1 MQKQD
6 YINVVNKKFK
16 GEAKKVMLEQ
26 IEEYYRL
33 SQLSFKLPKYKVG
46 DLVKLP
52 KNTYLNG
59 FGSDLKMIDIYAEK
73 GLVNK
78 DFEFGVT
85 GHLISYC
92 FSLWHIKKPI
102 KLADYIK
109 NYSGMTACVEGKEII
124 VPYGKLDEFVEKMR
138 NYPHFMWEAES
149 TQEIRFMPS
158 LARDKNQ
165 LAFIINGQSK
175 ELKKLMFN
183 NLANPEFDVKLAL
196 EFAHFKIDKKK
207 EDWLKARASGK
218 FGTFWD
224 RVAYV
229 LFGLPNNLVEGILV
243 GRKYEKDKKVLKHI
257 KEKYPNCY
265 ICNLDGKV
273 IVE

>member
-6 YINVVNKKFK
+6 YIKIVNERFN
-16 GEAKKVMLEQ
+16 GETKKVMLEQ
-26 IEEYYRL
+26 IEEFYRL
-33 SQLSFKLPKYKVG
+33 SQLDFKTQKYKLG

-59 FGSDLKMIDIYAEK
+59 FGSDLKIVDIYAEN
-73 GLVNK
+73 GLINK
-78 DFEFGVT
+78 DFEFGT
-85 GHLISYC
+85 SKHLISYC
-92 FSLWHIKKPI
+92 FSLWHIKKAI
-102 KLADYIK
+102 LLADYIK
-109 NYSGMTACVEGKEII
+109 NYSGMTARVEGKEII
-124 VPYGKLDEFVEKMR
+124 VPYGKLDKFVEQMR
-138 NYPHFMWEAES
+138 NYPHFLWEAES

-175 ELKKLMFN
+175 ELNKLMFN
-183 NLANPEFDVKLAL
+183 NLANPKFNANLAL
-196 EFAHFKIDKKK
+196 EFTHFKTEEIKNA
-207 EDWLKARASGK
+207 WLKSRATGK
-218 FGTFWD
+218 YGTFWD
-224 RVAYV
+224 RVAYI

-243 GRKYEKDKKVLKHI
+243 GRKYEKNNKVLKHI
-257 KEKYPNCY
+257 KDKYPNCY